1 MGWPGHDGEVYEF
14 ICGCVIKSSRTA
26 FGGYWWTHFIS
37 PIFKVATC
45 KLHRLSQVP
54 YLHTDVSFLWSQG
67 SLNQQQD
74 STVVYSQHDIKRKH
88 DWLYLPLPY
97 LGLSLLC
104 KEDKKKNVN
113 KHNLAPTCLL
123 CTVVSSM
130 ITSTRITWL
139 PKSSCKASEVP
150 GLAALWNAHW
160 CSNPTMLFTTMMS
173 DTGHAPSRNWTQP

>member
-1 MGWPGHDGEVYEF
+1 
-14 ICGCVIKSSRTA
+14 
-26 FGGYWWTHFIS
+26 
-37 PIFKVATC
+37 
-45 KLHRLSQVP
+45 
-54 YLHTDVSFLWSQG
+54 
-67 SLNQQQD
+67 
-74 STVVYSQHDIKRKH
+74 
-88 DWLYLPLPY
+88 
-97 LGLSLLC
+97 LSLLC